1 MKTKTFNR
9 NSSLEKIMK
18 MFTSASITRSVAF
31 FVERCWTINSS
42 VMLRA
47 FSLVFSRFRGTTST
61 SIFLR
66 LAAGPLLESSARS
79 DRLGYFA
86 ISSGLGSA

>member
-1 MKTKTFNR
+1 
-9 NSSLEKIMK
+9 
-18 MFTSASITRSVAF
+18 
-31 FVERCWTINSS
+31 
-42 VMLRA
+42 MLRA
-47 FSLVFSRFRGTTST
+47 FSLVFSRFRGTAST

-79 DRLGYFA
+79 DRLGNFA